1 MIETYVQDR
10 IECHHMKIDD
20 TLVSIV
26 LPVLNSAQYLEQ
38 SLRNCLNQSHRA
50 VELIIVDGGSSDS
63 TLEIC
68 RQYSD
73 SRIRVIEQSDNRGKL
88 PGALNLGF
96 SMAKGDYLTWTHDD
110 NLYATDAIARM
121 VAQLESSPS
130 VGMTYADYWLVS
142 RELDP
147 IRLVHV
153 GPTHDLVYR
162 NCIGPCFLYR
172 KAVRDRIG
180 DYDVS
185 TFLQEDYDYWLRVTK
200 AFPAVAL
207 SEPLYRYRVHDASL
221 TGRNR
226 RAMFDQFIR
235 VRERHFDKQILPS
248 KRQALAHWYMG
259 WAFES
264 YFARDYAD
272 AVTNALNALLRHP
285 RFILNRGVRSI
296 VMRSAIHSLNAA
308 RPK

>member
-96 SMAKGDYLTWTHDD
+96 SMAKETTSPGRMMITCMRPMLLLEWWR
-110 NLYATDAIARM
+110 NLNR
-121 VAQLESSPS
+121 
-130 VGMTYADYWLVS
+130 
-142 RELDP
+142 
-147 IRLVHV
+147 H
-153 GPTHDLVYR
+153 H
-162 NCIGPCFLYR
+162 
-172 KAVRDRIG
+172 
-180 DYDVS
+180 
-185 TFLQEDYDYWLRVTK
+185 
-200 AFPAVAL
+200 L
-207 SEPLYRYRVHDASL
+207 SE
-221 TGRNR
+221 
-226 RAMFDQFIR
+226 
-235 VRERHFDKQILPS
+235 
-248 KRQALAHWYMG
+248 
-259 WAFES
+259 
-264 YFARDYAD
+264 
-272 AVTNALNALLRHP
+272 
-285 RFILNRGVRSI
+285 
-296 VMRSAIHSLNAA
+296 
-308 RPK
+308 